1 MARTTS
7 ALNSPEDIE
16 NTNPAA
22 RAAAISLSVIIL
34 SLPLAPIRKLD
45 PLCFRSASGTGFTI
59 SFTEALSKVLQ
70 GDQRTCRV
78 DCAFQGW

>member
-34 SLPLAPIRKLD
+34 SLPLASNKEARPALF
-45 PLCFRSASGTGFTI
+45 PECFRNWVYYF
-59 SFTEALSKVLQ
+59 VH
-70 GDQRTCRV
+70 
-78 DCAFQGW
+78 